1 MLLFALWLIYTF
13 LEDTNLLAQTT
24 QSSARIWLQKDIS
37 TRGIWTRNKR
47 NNSLNYELSWDA
59 LLIATLRE
67 TLISHLGNV

>member
-13 LEDTNLLAQTT
+13 LEDTNSLAQTA

-59 LLIATLRE
+59 LLIAMLRE